1 MKQAIYNYLLVSFFI
16 LFATSCED
24 LEQTNIDPNNPT
36 EVHSNM
42 LFSGTQKRMIDYVYD
57 NWFGGRQC
65 LVYSQYWAQRNYT
78 EEDRYQVRESVNN
91 NYFNYFYTS
100 IAGMDGVI
108 ALNTDPETAPSSAV
122 YGANNNQIAVAKI
135 MKVWMYSVITD
146 TWGNVPYSET
156 GKLKEGIYYPK
167 YDDQKDIYTS
177 LIQELTDAAN
187 MINIS
192 EPAFNGGDMIYYGD
206 ASKWKKFANSLK
218 CRLAIHL
225 SKVDPNWKTYITEAI
240 SAGVFESNNDVAAYH
255 YSATSPEYSMFYE
268 GTFIDARND
277 FTITRTFMNI
287 LKGVSDTNNNKTH
300 PWEGIEDPR
309 LKMFTTPGAGENG
322 DNYIGIP
329 YGITNG
335 QTAPFRAKAP
345 DWGINPPAHLNPDF
359 PVPLMTYA
367 EMLFIRSEYNGF
379 SNEEYQKGIEASIDY
394 WASVSG
400 QQPETSNVAGYLA
413 AVKEDGATPETVALQ
428 KYIDLYLN
436 GTEAWT
442 EIRRTGYPEQLIKPG
457 EISVGANENNGT
469 ELRFTALSE
478 TKGIIIA
485 RVKYPTNESTL
496 NGESFNAAVQ
506 KLEDG
511 TNNYYSPMYW
521 DVRRKDGAHPENK

>member
-255 YSATSPEYSMFYE
+255 YSATSPEYSIFYE

-287 LKGVSDTNNNKTH
+287 LKGEADTNNGKNH
-300 PWEGIEDPR
+300 PWEGVEDPR
-309 LKMFTTPGAGENG
+309 LKIFTTPGPTANG
-322 DNYIGIP
+322 VPTYIGMP
-329 YGITNG
+329 YGIPTSVSSG
-335 QTAPFRAKAP
+335 YRGKAP
-345 DWGINPPAHLNPDF
+345 NWYANPPAHLKPDF
-359 PVPLMTYA
+359 SMPLMTYA
-367 EMLFIRSEYNGF
+367 EVQFILSEYNGF
-379 SNEEYQKGIEASIDY
+379 SDEEYQKGIEASIDY
-394 WASVSG
+394 WANVSG
-400 QQPETSNVAGYLA
+400 QQPETSNIAGYLA

-442 EIRRTGYPEQLIKPG
+442 EIRRTGYPDQLLMPG
-457 EISVGANENNGT
+457 DISISAEENGT
-469 ELRFTALSE
+469 AIRFDPLSD

-496 NGESFNAAVQ
+496 NGESFNVAVQ